1 MSENNGWIKCSERLP
16 DPKDMDDGLDLKDL
30 VLIFFREYD
39 CDSHI
44 RGDEWR
50 VGIGWYVKEYQPIN
64 EYENGYVCYWEN
76 YDIDIGTAMIVSHWQ
91 PLPQPPEE

>member
-16 DPKDMDDGLDLKDL
+16 EPKDMDDGLDRKDL
-30 VLIFFREYD
+30 VLIFFKEYD

-44 RGDEWR
+44 RGDEGR
-50 VGIGWYVKEYQPIN
+50 VGLGWHVKEYVPVN

-76 YDIDIGTAMIVSHWQ
+76 DDIDIRSAMEVSHWQ